1 MIKPRGENMDN
12 VKVDQQI
19 VFLELDN
26 SRWIDMERLFE
37 SRGGPKNCWCMVWR
51 GTTKDRT
58 DKNSRKTA
66 HMKLVEEDVPVGV
79 LGYLGN
85 EPIAWCSI
93 APRSTYRDLGGIK
106 EPGDDSET
114 VWSIVCFFV
123 IRKYRGQGIMTRLI
137 EAAIEHAIQRGAT
150 VIEAYAIKTIG

>member
-1 MIKPRGENMDN
+1 MDN

-106 EPGDDSET
+106 ELGDDSQCT
-114 VWSIVCFFV
+114 TF
-123 IRKYRGQGIMTRLI
+123 
-137 EAAIEHAIQRGAT
+137 
-150 VIEAYAIKTIG
+150 IKPFSYFLR